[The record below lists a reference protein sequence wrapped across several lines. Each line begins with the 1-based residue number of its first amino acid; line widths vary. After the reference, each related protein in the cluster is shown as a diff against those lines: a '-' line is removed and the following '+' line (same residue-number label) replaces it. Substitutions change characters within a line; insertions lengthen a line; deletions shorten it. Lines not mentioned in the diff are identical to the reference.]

1 MFKGGDSL
9 IIETN
14 LGEGGRVVAHLH
26 FVLLD
31 PDEVTGNTIIVNI
44 VSLTSPRQ
52 VQTVVL
58 DQSER
63 HSFLRQKSFVNYSR
77 AMIVSV
83 SAMRELVDRRKA
95 RLSDPIPAK
104 LLARMGRPGTVGT
117 HSRRSPHVLQ
127 RPCV

>member
-44 VSLTSPRQ
+44 ESLTSPRQ
-52 VQTVVL
+52 DQTVVL

-95 RLSDPIPAK
+95 RLSDPIP
-104 LLARMGRPGTVGT
+104 
-117 HSRRSPHVLQ
+117 
-127 RPCV
+127 